1 MSNECLNSL
10 TQILANPDVLSDL
23 NLILREWSK
32 AKYRNSG
39 LAFAREDDV
48 DGNNRED
55 LFIFQDSIP
64 RL

>member
-32 AKYRNSG
+32 AKNRNIG
-39 LAFAREDDV
+39 LAFEREDDV
-48 DGNNRED
+48 DSDNREE
-55 LFIFQDSIP
+55 LFLF
-64 RL
+64 